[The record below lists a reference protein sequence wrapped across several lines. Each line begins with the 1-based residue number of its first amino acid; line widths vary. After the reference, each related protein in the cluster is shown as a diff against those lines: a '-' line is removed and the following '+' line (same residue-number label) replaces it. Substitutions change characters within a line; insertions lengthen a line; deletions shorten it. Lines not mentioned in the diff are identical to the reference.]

1 MLFRYTLFLLGQ
13 RLRLLFRY
21 PLFLLGK
28 NPECYLNI
36 LCLYLTQIGTAVQI
50 SSVPTWPKTKIAT
63 QISSV
68 STWQKLGLLFRYPL
82 FSLEINQD
90 YCLDIL
96 CSFLAQDQD
105 CYSNFLCFYLEKIRT
120 AIQISYIST
129 CHKSGLVVRHPLF
142 LPNLKARLIYIY
154 PPFLLG
160 KIRTAIQISSI
171 STCHKLRLLFRYP
184 LFQPSLLRPR
194 LLFRYPLFL
203 LGKNQDYNSNIL
215 DFCLTQI
222 VTAIQIS
229 TNPTQPKTETT
240 IHISSISTWQK
251 S

>member
-1 MLFRYTLFLLGQ
+1 MFPHFL
-13 RLRLLFRY
+13 RPRLLFRY
-21 PLFLLGK
+21 PPFLLCK
-28 NPECYLNI
+28 NKDCYLNI
-36 LCLYLTQIGTAVQI
+36 IRFYLTQIGPTFRI
-50 SSVPTWPKTKIAT
+50 FSVPTRPKSKIVN

-68 STWQKLGLLFRYPL
+68 STSQKLGLLFRYPL

-160 KIRTAIQISSI
+160 KIRTAI
-171 STCHKLRLLFRYP
+171 
-184 LFQPSLLRPR
+184 
-194 LLFRYPLFL
+194 
-203 LGKNQDYNSNIL
+203 
-215 DFCLTQI
+215 
-222 VTAIQIS
+222 
-229 TNPTQPKTETT
+229 
-240 IHISSISTWQK
+240 
-251 S
+251 

>member
-1 MLFRYTLFLLGQ
+1 MFPHFL
-13 RLRLLFRY
+13 RPRLLFRY
-21 PLFLLGK
+21 PPFLLCK
-28 NPECYLNI
+28 NKDCYLNI
-36 LCLYLTQIGTAVQI
+36 IRFYLTQIG
-50 SSVPTWPKTKIAT
+50 PTFRIFSIPTRPKSKIVN

-90 YCLDIL
+90 YCLDIH

-105 CYSNFLCFYLEKIRT
+105 CYSNFLCFYLEKIRA

-160 KIRTAIQISSI
+160 KIRTAI
-171 STCHKLRLLFRYP
+171 
-184 LFQPSLLRPR
+184 
-194 LLFRYPLFL
+194 
-203 LGKNQDYNSNIL
+203 
-215 DFCLTQI
+215 
-222 VTAIQIS
+222 
-229 TNPTQPKTETT
+229 
-240 IHISSISTWQK
+240 
-251 S
+251 